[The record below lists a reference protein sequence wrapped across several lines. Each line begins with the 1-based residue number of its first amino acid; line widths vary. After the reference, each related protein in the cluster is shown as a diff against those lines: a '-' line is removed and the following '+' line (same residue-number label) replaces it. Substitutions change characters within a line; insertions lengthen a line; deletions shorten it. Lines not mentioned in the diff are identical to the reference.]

1 MKSVLFFTALVC
13 TLSFT
18 NCFAQAPG
26 NTSIIPQPL
35 SLIKQPGQF
44 LLSST
49 TIVYS
54 TPDFSPAAD
63 LLTAQLSLSPSKR
76 IINDKNFSPA
86 NGIYFIKK
94 TVSGTNPERYE
105 LIIHPN
111 KIEINAVDI
120 KGAIHAMETFLQLQQ
135 LQPERNILPCV
146 DIKDEPRFIYRGL
159 MLDVSRNF
167 YAVQTVQRFIDMM
180 ALYKLNTLHLH
191 LTDAAGWRIEIK
203 KYPQLT
209 NNAAWRLHQNWKEWW
224 NGPRLYATEGS
235 VNAYGGYY
243 TQDEARQLVKYAE
256 ARGITIIPE
265 IEMPGHSDEVTAIF
279 PQLSCSG
286 KPYTQGELCL
296 GNDST
301 FIFLENVLKEIISIF
316 PSTYIHIGGDE
327 ASKEA
332 WKKCPKCQARIKNE
346 HLKDEHELQSYGIRR
361 MEKFLSSNKRR
372 LLGWDEIL
380 EGGLAPGANVM
391 SWRGENGGIEAA
403 KAGHDVIMTPGG
415 YCYFDATQANPATQP
430 EAFGGFLPISK
441 VYSYDPVPAVL
452 NPSEAKHILG
462 VQANVWTEYIPTIEH
477 LEYMIFPRLLAL
489 AEVGWTNKNN
499 KSWTGFEERLQQHYL
514 LLQRNNIH
522 YYRPITNLEIKASGD
537 TIQKASLV
545 KIISEQYKPEIRYTT
560 DGSTPTA
567 ASLRFEK
574 PFYVKDTA
582 IVKAAMLFKE
592 TGATGPVTTLQ
603 MAYHKAVGAV
613 VTYNQPYSK
622 GYPAQKDYTMV
633 NGEKG
638 SFTYTDGQWQG
649 FEGGDMDVT
658 LALKESTS
666 IQRVSVSFMQI
677 TGPGVFMPEFVQV
690 SWSEDGKIFSQP
702 VNIANTVPDTIPTL
716 VIKPFEATINQK
728 ARFIRVFAKN
738 NKNGFLFADEV
749 MVF

>member
-1 MKSVLFFTALVC
+1 MKKVLFFTAMVC
-13 TLSFT
+13 ALSFS
-18 NCFAQAPG
+18 NCLAQAPG

-35 SLIKQPGQF
+35 SLTKQPGQF
-44 LLSST
+44 LISST
-49 TIVYS
+49 TIIYS
-54 TPDFSPAAD
+54 TPDFLPAAD
-63 LLTAQLSLSPSKR
+63 VLTAQLSLAPSKK
-76 IINDKNFSPA
+76 IINNKSGSLPNA
-86 NGIYFIKK
+86 IYFIAKNL
-94 TVSGTNPERYE
+94 SGTSKERYE
-105 LIIHPN
+105 ILIRPN
-111 KIEINAVDI
+111 KIEISAADI
-120 KGAIHAMETFLQLQQ
+120 QGAIHGMETLLQLRQ

-146 DIKDEPRFIYRGL
+146 DIKDEPRFTYRGL
-159 MLDVSRNF
+159 MLDVSRHF
-167 YAVQTVQRFIDMM
+167 YSIQTVQHFIDMM

-209 NNAAWRLHQNWKEWW
+209 NKAAWRFHQTWKDWW
-224 NGPRLYATEGS
+224 NGPRLYATEGN

-243 TQDEARQLVKYAE
+243 TQDEAKQLVKYAA

-265 IEMPGHSDEVTAIF
+265 IEMPGHSDEVTAVF
-279 PQLSCSG
+279 PQLACSG

-301 FIFLENVLKEIISIF
+301 FAFLENVLSEIIHIF
-316 PSTYIHIGGDE
+316 PSAYIHIGGDE

-346 HLKDEHELQSYGIRR
+346 HLKDEHELQSYGIKR
-361 MEKFLSSNKRR
+361 MEKFLSAHGRH

-391 SWRGENGGIEAA
+391 SWRGENDGIEAA

-415 YCYFDATQANPATQP
+415 YCYFDAYQANPATQP
-430 EAFGGFLPISK
+430 EAIGGFLPISK
-441 VYSYDPVPAVL
+441 VYRYNPVPAVL
-452 NPSEAKHILG
+452 NTTEAKHILG

-489 AEVGWTNKNN
+489 AEVGWTNTGN

-522 YYRPITNLEIKASGD
+522 YYSPIANLEIKASAD
-537 TIQKASLV
+537 TLQRASLV
-545 KIISEQYKPEIRYTT
+545 KIVSEQYKPDIRYTT
-560 DGSTPTA
+560 DGSMPTA
-567 ASLRFEK
+567 ASLHFEN
-574 PFYVKDTA
+574 PFFVKDTA
-582 IVKAAMLFKE
+582 LVKAATFFKE
-592 TGATGPVTTLQ
+592 TGTTGPVTALQ
-603 MAYHKAVGAV
+603 MAYHKAVGAA

-622 GYPAQKDYTMV
+622 GYPAQKDYTLV

-638 SFTYTDGQWQG
+638 SFTYGDGQWQG

-658 LALKESTS
+658 ITLKESTP

-677 TGPGVFMPEFVQV
+677 TGPGVFMPEFMQV
-690 SWSEDGKIFSQP
+690 SWSEDGKTFSQP

-716 VIKPFEATINQK
+716 VIKPFEAMVNQK

-738 NKNGFLFADEV
+738 NKHGFLFADEV

>member
-1 MKSVLFFTALVC
+1 MKNIFLVL
-13 TLSFT
+13 TLSLSISGIAQQT
-18 NCFAQAPG
+18 NGRLQ
-26 NTSIIPQPL
+26 IIPQPS
-35 SLIKQPGQF
+35 SLKQMDGIF
-44 LLSST
+44 SLLST
-49 TIVYS
+49 TPVYS
-54 TPDFSPAAD
+54 DMAFKQAAD
-63 LLTAQLSLSPSKR
+63 LFAAQAFLSPSKKLPGN
-76 IINDKNFSPA
+76 IIGTAA

-94 TVSGTNPERYE
+94 NIAGSVPESYQ
-105 LIIHPN
+105 LIIHPGYVQ
-111 KIEINAVDI
+111 IIAADI
-120 KGAIHAMETFLQLQQ
+120 KGAIHGMETLLQVQQ
-135 LQPERNILPCV
+135 LQPDKTKLPCGE
-146 DIKDEPRFIYRGL
+146 IKDEPRFTYRGL

-167 YAVQTVQRFIDMM
+167 YTVRTVEKMIDMM

-209 NNAAWRLHQNWKEWW
+209 SNAAWRLHQEWKDWW
-224 NGPRLYATEGS
+224 FGPRLYTTEGS

-243 TQDEARQLVKYAE
+243 TQDEAKQLVKYA
-256 ARGITIIPE
+256 ADRGITIIPE

-279 PQLSCSG
+279 PSLSCSG
-286 KPYTQGELCL
+286 KPYTQGEVCL

-301 FIFLENVLKEIISIF
+301 FVFLENVLKEIINIF

-332 WKKCPKCQARIKNE
+332 WEKCTKCQARIKNE

-361 MEKFLSSNKRR
+361 MEKFLTAHNRR

-415 YCYFDATQANPATQP
+415 YCYFDGYQANPVTQP

-452 NPSEAKHILG
+452 NTTEAKHILG
-462 VQANVWTEYIPTIEH
+462 VQANVWTEYIPTVEH

-489 AEVGWTNKNN
+489 SEAGWTNTNN
-499 KSWTGFEERLQQHYL
+499 KSWTGFEERLQQQYL
-514 LLQRNNIH
+514 LLQRNGIH
-522 YYRPITNLEIKASGD
+522 YYRPIANLEIKASAD

-545 KIISEQYKPEIRYTT
+545 KIISERYKPDIRYTT
-560 DGSTPTA
+560 DGTEPTA
-567 ASLRFEK
+567 SSMRFEK

-582 IVKAAMLFKE
+582 LVKAAILFPE
-592 TGATGPVTTLQ
+592 TGKTGPVTTLQ
-603 MAYHKAVGAV
+603 MAYHKAVGTQ

-622 GYPAQKDYTMV
+622 GYPAQKDYTLV

-638 SFTYTDGQWQG
+638 SFTYGDGQWQG

-658 LALKESTS
+658 LTLKESTPV
-666 IQRVSVSFMQI
+666 QRVSVSFMQL
-677 TGPGVFMPEFVQV
+677 TGPGVFMPEDVRI
-690 SWSEDGKIFSQP
+690 SWSEDGKKFSEP
-702 VNIANTVPDTIPTL
+702 VVIPNVVSERISTL
-716 VIKPFEATINQK
+716 VIKPFEATINHTAK
-728 ARFIRVFAKN
+728 FIRIVAKN
-738 NKNGFLFADEV
+738 KQHGFLFADEV